1 MQAELAPCSWPICI
15 DILSNMQEV
24 VRTHHW
30 PWGTC
35 QLPCCRQD
43 THEGS
48 NDSGHHSRWLSQGNS
63 NPIPGTCF
71 PREMCSSKCS
81 QQGMYASCHKSAKRL
96 QPIKVSLE
104 HLKLTVRSWSKPLCV
119 VKNWSCKKHYTWPGR
134 SQQNEEQWDLQIN
147 LTDNEEEYPPL
158 QGVLGMV
165 EWDQDLGDWDCPL
178 LHKKAQCWCH
188 INQSH

>member
-1 MQAELAPCSWPICI
+1 MYFPDLSLGTLQTQSAKLVHVRWSLHAGRVGTLFMTIMHN
-15 DILSNMQEV
+15 ILSNMQEV

-35 QLPCCRQD
+35 PLPCCRQD

-81 QQGMYASCHKSAKRL
+81 QQGMYASCHKPAKRL

-104 HLKLTVRSWSKPLCV
+104 HLKLTVRSWSKPLRV
-119 VKNWSCKKHYTWPGR
+119 LKNWSCKKHYTWPGR
-134 SQQNEEQWDLQIN
+134 SQRNEDQGGLQTH
-147 LTDNEEEYPPL
+147 LTDNKEEYQPL
-158 QGVLGMV
+158 QGVLGMA
-165 EWDQDLGDWDCPL
+165 E
-178 LHKKAQCWCH
+178 
-188 INQSH
+188 